1 MSFKPRLR
9 SSRQRI
15 DPESTRPSKT
25 SMPTTAV
32 EELKS
37 SLEWLYRTREFSDL
51 QIVTRERIHYVHKAV
66 VCPRSEYL
74 ANICREN
81 ASKDASNGIIRLFQ
95 DDPKALD
102 AVIHFCYN
110 LEYPSDPS
118 LMMHQ
123 DGPEI
128 KGTNDAN
135 GGNGDRNHDD
145 SQASTKT
152 EEPSSSLDDFL
163 PISVSKNAMKQR
175 KKRARRKSLSK
186 GPLDPQGTV
195 IEVIAL
201 PNGASEA
208 AENQEE
214 GAPLVQP
221 QAAAECYGIHRSPV
235 ESSTEKNKGGLV
247 LHAKI
252 YNLSKK
258 FGINSL
264 QVLALHRLESETK
277 EQWDSEDFVK
287 AASEISSLI
296 AEGEIEEGKIRDIML
311 DVLCEHRELI
321 DKDGMESVIRGMDLG
336 YDLVR
341 QLTKRGL
348 IAM

>member
-1 MSFKPRLR
+1 
-9 SSRQRI
+9 
-15 DPESTRPSKT
+15 
-25 SMPTTAV
+25 MPTTAV

-37 SLEWLYRTREFSDL
+37 SLERLYRTREFSDL
-51 QIVTRERIHYVHKAV
+51 QIVTRERTHYVHKAV
-66 VCPRSEYL
+66 VCPRSKYL
-74 ANICREN
+74 ANICRDN
-81 ASKDASNGIIRLFQ
+81 ASNDASNGIIMLLQ

-102 AVIHFCYN
+102 AVIHFFYN
-110 LEYPSDPS
+110 LDYPSDPS

-123 DGPEI
+123 DGPKT
-128 KGTNDAN
+128 KGTDDVN
-135 GGNGDRNHDD
+135 GVNGDRNHDG

-195 IEVIAL
+195 MEVIEL
-201 PNGASEA
+201 HNGASEA
-208 AENQEE
+208 TENQEE
-214 GAPLVQP
+214 GAPLILP
-221 QAAAECYGIHRSPV
+221 SAAAGNSGIYHSPV
-235 ESSTEKNKGGLV
+235 ESSTEKHEGGLV

-252 YNLSKK
+252 HNLSKK
-258 FGINSL
+258 FGIESL
-264 QVLALHRLESETK
+264 QVLALHKLESETK
-277 EQWDSEDFVK
+277 EQWDSEGFVK

-296 AEGEIEEGKIRDIML
+296 AEGEIEEGKIRDIVL
-311 DVLCEHRELI
+311 EVLCEHRELI